1 MHQGTTFKI
10 YGKKNQTTK
19 LTRRF
24 FFFYMEFVP
33 IDLENLNLSSEFVFS
48 YFKQKKSESIRN
60 G

>member
-1 MHQGTTFKI
+1 MEKKPDDKAHQKI
-10 YGKKNQTTK
+10 
-19 LTRRF
+19 L
-24 FFFYMEFVP
+24 FFYMEFVP